1 MRYENKGSNFR
12 GRKRHAASGPRPREV
27 SRFPTSFPP
36 PPPPPPFARSCNS
49 LFARTKRR
57 KMADFGSAPPKLA
70 PTQSEFVP
78 NSFPTFATVCSTAI
92 TTELIYVFFSPGG
105 WLFFFLSFFFFE
117 IHSIIFTLIR
127 LKKKLFR
134 RLRCILWIFEILN
147 KDIYIYISFFK
158 LECFTSGDKFKRK
171 KDRNSVSFA
180 QFSDISLFV

>member
-127 LKKKLFR
+127 LKKNCSGDWDVFFEF
-134 RLRCILWIFEILN
+134 LRFSTKITSN
-147 KDIYIYISFFK
+147 YNFK
-158 LECFTSGDKFKRK
+158 LECFTSDGKFKRK
-171 KDRNSVSFA
+171 KDKNSVSFT
-180 QFSDISLFV
+180 QFSNISLFV